1 MKKMIRADWIRGLL
15 FMLVCA
21 AATPSASQNFG
32 KNHVQYKEFKTKYL
46 QSEHFDIYFD
56 EGGLDIAEF
65 TAEVA
70 EQSYKELK
78 DDFRYELGSRI
89 TIILYNS
96 HNDFEQ
102 TNVQVAPAEESV
114 GGFTEFFK
122 NRVVI
127 PYEGNWEKFRHV
139 IHHELT
145 HAVML
150 QMVYGSGVQSI
161 ITGLARLQL
170 PLWFVEGLAE
180 YESRGW
186 DTESDMFMRDAA
198 LNGYIPEIPYM
209 GGFLAYKGGQSVLYY
224 ISQKYGGEK
233 IGEMLGKIK
242 INKSLDRGIHSAI
255 GMNLEDLNKRWQ
267 KHLKKEYWP
276 DIAGRQEPDEMARK
290 LTDHVKYSN
299 FINNSPALSPNGD
312 KIAFLSDKSDYFDI
326 YLMSAIDGKIIS
338 KVVSG
343 QKTGDLEEL
352 HWLRPGIS
360 WSPDSKYIAF
370 AAKAGGE
377 DALNIVDVKKRKI
390 VRAMKFGMDGVFSP
404 AWSPKNDE
412 IAFVGLKHGVCD
424 IYAVDL
430 QTQAVRK
437 ITDDVFSDLEPSYS
451 PDGSR
456 IAFSSDRSRH
466 LDAANLSANFKIWRT
481 DYRNSDVYIIDAQ
494 GVPNGA
500 KIEQITDT
508 PYFEKTPVFSPDGK
522 KLAFTSDR
530 SGIYNIYLHDL
541 ASRSEYPITNVITG
555 AFHISWT
562 GDGSRMAFTSFY
574 NAGYDVYLL
583 KNPLDIKP
591 DEIKPAKT
599 AFLVQLEQRQK
610 AQNVDLTITAAEAR
624 EDRDAGKYRHYVFG
638 EEFAEGEVKTRA
650 EQIAFR
656 DTTQYKQASGAYK
669 VHNYKTKFT
678 PDLIYGNAG
687 YSQFFGVQGQ
697 TQLSLSD
704 VLGNHRIELY
714 TDLFYDIRNSNYQVN
729 YFYLPKR
736 TDYGL
741 GGFHHAW
748 FFYSDPFYG
757 GYGLMRDRYYGLN
770 LYASR
775 PFNTFK
781 RLDGG
786 LSWVNINREF
796 LDEFITREGE
806 IFREPT
812 LRIRTLIASLS
823 YVTDTALWGWTG
835 PNNGGRSEFN
845 LTVSPKY
852 DKNNGLG
859 FVTFRADIR
868 KYLKFGKEYNLVYRL
883 SGGISE
889 GSEPQQF
896 FLGGLDNWLNRRF
909 RGGRIRIDRP
919 QDVYFSSFETPLRGT
934 SYYEQSG
941 NRFAL
946 MNAEFRFPLI
956 RYLILGWPLPI
967 GLQNV
972 RGALFTDLG
981 AAWEGKLGKYERFR
995 AFKGG
1000 TGFPPE
1006 LDTLL
1011 MGYGLGSRAHL
1022 GFLLLRFDVAWTSD
1036 LEHSSSRPRY
1046 YFSLGTE
1053 F

>member
-1 MKKMIRADWIRGLL
+1 MQKSGVTIVRRGLL
-15 FMLVCA
+15 FAFFLVVVA
-21 AATPSASQNFG
+21 PSFSQTFG
-32 KNHVQYKEFKTKYL
+32 KNHVQYKEFKTKFI

-56 EGGLDIAEF
+56 AGGLEIAEF

-70 EQSYKELK
+70 EQSYQEIKE
-78 DDFRYELGSRI
+78 DFRYELSSRI

-96 HNDFEQ
+96 HNDFQQ

-161 ITGLARLQL
+161 ITGLARLQM
-170 PLWFVEGLAE
+170 PLWFVEGMAE

-198 LNGYIPEIPYM
+198 LNGYIPEIPYL

-224 ISQKYGGEK
+224 ISKKYGGEK
-233 IGEMLGKIK
+233 IGELLGKVK
-242 INKSLDRGIHSAI
+242 INKSLERGMRQAI
-255 GMNLEDLNKRWQ
+255 GMSVEDLNKRWQ

-276 DIAGRQEPDEMARK
+276 DIAGRQEPEEISRQ
-290 LTDHVKYSN
+290 LTDHTKYNN

-312 KIAFLSDKSDYFDI
+312 KVAFLSDKSDYFDI

-338 KVVSG
+338 KLVSG

-352 HWLRPGIS
+352 HWLRPGIT

-377 DALNIVDVKKRKI
+377 DAISIVEVKKRKI
-390 VRAMKFGMDGVFSP
+390 VRSMKFGMDGVFSP

-412 IAFVGLKHGVCD
+412 IAFVGMKNGACD
-424 IYAVDL
+424 LYAVNL
-430 QTQAVRK
+430 SSGAVRQ
-437 ITDDVFSDLEPSYS
+437 ITNDVFSDLEPIYS
-451 PDGSR
+451 PDGNR
-456 IAFSSDRSRH
+456 LAFVSDRSRFTDPAK
-466 LDAANLSANFKIWRT
+466 LPANFKIWRE
-481 DYRNSDVYIIDAQ
+481 DYRNLDIYLIDTKGTDAGGQ
-494 GVPNGA
+494 
-500 KIEQITDT
+500 IEQITDT
-508 PYFEKTPVFSPDGK
+508 PFFEKTPVFSPDGK
-522 KLAFTSDR
+522 KLAYTSDR
-530 SGIYNIYLHDL
+530 SGIYNVYLRDL
-541 ASRSEYPITNVITG
+541 TSQNEHAITNVLSGI
-555 AFHISWT
+555 FHLSWT
-562 GDGSRMAFTSFY
+562 GDGSRMAFVSFY

-591 DEIKPAKT
+591 GEINPTKT
-599 AFLVQLEQRQK
+599 AFLKQLEQKQK
-610 AQNVDLTITAAEAR
+610 EQNIDLRVTAAEAR
-624 EDRDAGKYRHYVFG
+624 EDRDSNKYRHYVFG
-638 EEFAEGEVKTRA
+638 DDFTEGTVKTKA
-650 EQIAFR
+650 EQAAFR
-656 DTTQYKQASGAYK
+656 DTSQYKQASGDYK
-669 VHNYKTKFT
+669 VYNYKTKFS
-678 PDLIYGNAG
+678 PDIIYGNAG

-704 VLGNHRIELY
+704 VLGNHRVQLY
-714 TDLFYDIRNSNYQVN
+714 TDLFYDIRNSNYQVA

-736 TDYGL
+736 TDYGF

-748 FFYSDPFYG
+748 FFYSDPFFG
-757 GYGLMRDRYYGLN
+757 GFGLMRDRYYGLN

-781 RLDGG
+781 RVDAS
-786 LSWVNINREF
+786 LSMVNINREF
-796 LDEFITREGE
+796 LEEKIEGNVITRT
-806 IFREPT
+806 EPI
-812 LRIRTLIASLS
+812 RIRTLLGSIS

-845 LTVSPKY
+845 LTFSPKY
-852 DKNNGLG
+852 DKNHGLG
-859 FVTFRADIR
+859 FVTFRADVR
-868 KYLKFGKEYNLVYRL
+868 KYLKFNKDYNLVWRL
-883 SGGISE
+883 AGGISE
-889 GSEPQQF
+889 GSDPQQF

-909 RGGRIRIDRP
+909 SGGRVRIDRP
-919 QDVYFSSFETPLRGT
+919 QDIYFSSFETPLRGT
-934 SYYEQSG
+934 NYYEQSG

-946 MNAEFRFPLI
+946 MNLEFRFPMI
-956 RYLILGWPLPI
+956 RYLILGWPLPL
-967 GLQNV
+967 GVQNV

-981 AAWEGKLGKYERFR
+981 AAWNGKLGKYERFR
-995 AFKGG
+995 AFKNS
-1000 TGFPPE
+1000 TGFPRE
-1006 LDTLL
+1006 LDNLM
-1011 MGYGLGSRAHL
+1011 MGYGFGSRANF

-1036 LEHSSSRPRY
+1036 LEHSSSKPKY

>member
-1 MKKMIRADWIRGLL
+1 MKKVYSAAASWSLL
-15 FMLVCA
+15 FAIIL
-21 AATPSASQNFG
+21 AATPPAFGQIFG
-32 KNHVQYKEFKTKYL
+32 KNHVQYKEFKTKFI

-65 TAEVA
+65 AAEVA
-70 EQSYKELK
+70 EQSYKEIK
-78 DDFRYELGSRI
+78 DDFRYELSSRI
-89 TIILYNS
+89 TVILYNS
-96 HNDFEQ
+96 HNDFQQ
-102 TNVQVAPAEESV
+102 TNVQIAPPEESV

-139 IHHELT
+139 IHHELA

-198 LNGYIPEIPYM
+198 LNGYIPEIPYL

-242 INKSLDRGIHSAI
+242 INKSLDRGIRSAI
-255 GMNLEDLNKRWQ
+255 GMSLEDLNKRWQ

-276 DIAGRQEPDEMARK
+276 DIAGRQEPEDMARQ
-290 LTDHVKYSN
+290 LTDHTKYRN

-312 KIAFLSDKSDYFDI
+312 KLAFLSDKSDYFDI

-338 KVVSG
+338 KLVSG

-352 HWLRPGIS
+352 HWLRPGIT

-390 VRAMKFGMDGVFSP
+390 VRSMKFGLDGVFSP
-404 AWSPKNDE
+404 AWSPKDDE
-412 IAFVGLKHGVCD
+412 IAFVGLEHGACD
-424 IYAVDL
+424 LYAVNL

-437 ITDDVFSDLEPSYS
+437 ITDDVFSDLEPTYS

-456 IAFSSDRSRH
+456 IAFVSDRGN
-466 LDAANLSANFKIWRT
+466 LNAATLSENFKIWRA
-481 DYRNSDVYIIDAQ
+481 DYRNLDIYLVDAK
-494 GVPNGA
+494 GTAEGGR
-500 KIEQITDT
+500 IEQITDT
-508 PYFEKTPVFSPDGK
+508 PYFEKTPAFSPDGK

-541 ASRSEYPITNVITG
+541 VSRAEHAISNVITG
-555 AFHISWT
+555 VFHLSWA
-562 GDGSRMAFTSFY
+562 GDGSRMAFVSFY
-574 NAGYDVYLL
+574 NAGYDIYLL
-583 KNPLDIKP
+583 KNPLDFKP
-591 DEIKPAKT
+591 GEVNPAKT
-599 AFLVQLEQRQK
+599 AFLTRLEQKQK
-610 AQNVDLTITAAEAR
+610 EQRVDLSITAAEAR
-624 EDRDAGKYRHYVFG
+624 EDREANKYRHYVFG
-638 EEFAEGEVKTRA
+638 DDFAEGVVKTKAERA
-650 EQIAFR
+650 AFL
-656 DTTQYKQASGAYK
+656 DTSQYKQASGAYK
-669 VHNYKTKFT
+669 VYKYKTKFS
-678 PDLIYGNAG
+678 PDIIYGNAG

-704 VLGNHRIELY
+704 VLGNHRINLY
-714 TDLFYDIRNSNYQVN
+714 TDLFYDIRNSNYQLN

-736 TDYGL
+736 TDYGI

-748 FFYSDPFYG
+748 FFYSDPFSG
-757 GYGLMRDRYYGLN
+757 GFGLMRDRYYGLS

-781 RLDGG
+781 RLDAG

-796 LDEFITREGE
+796 LDQLIIGNE
-806 IFREPT
+806 IIAFEPI
-812 LRIRTLIASLS
+812 RIRTLIASLS

-852 DKNNGLG
+852 DNKNGLG

-868 KYLKFGKEYNLVYRL
+868 KYIKFGKEYNLVYRL
-883 SGGISE
+883 AGGISE
-889 GSEPQQF
+889 GSDPQQF

-909 RGGRIRIDRP
+909 SGGRIRIDRP
-919 QDVYFSSFETPLRGT
+919 EDIYFSSFETPLRGT
-934 SYYEQSG
+934 NYYEQSG

-946 MNAEFRFPLI
+946 MNLEFRFPMI
-956 RYLILGWPLPI
+956 RYLILGWPLPL

-972 RGALFTDLG
+972 RGALFTDIG
-981 AAWEGKLGKYERFR
+981 AAWEGKLGKYERFH
-995 AFKGG
+995 AFNKSSGLLPG
-1000 TGFPPE
+1000 
-1006 LDTLL
+1006 LDDLL
-1011 MGYGLGSRAHL
+1011 MGYGFGSRANL
-1022 GFLLLRFDVAWTSD
+1022 GFLLLRFDVAWKTD
-1036 LEHSSSRPRY
+1036 LENSSSRPRY

>member
-1 MKKMIRADWIRGLL
+1 MKKVYSAAALWSLL
-15 FMLVCA
+15 FALTFV
-21 AATPSASQNFG
+21 ATPRVFGQIFG
-32 KNHVQYKEFKTKYL
+32 KNHVQYKEFKTKFI

-65 TAEVA
+65 VAEVA
-70 EQSYKELK
+70 EQSYKEIK
-78 DDFRYELGSRI
+78 DDFRYELSSRI
-89 TIILYNS
+89 TIIVYNS
-96 HNDFEQ
+96 HNDFQQ
-102 TNVQVAPAEESV
+102 TNVQIAPPEESV

-139 IHHELT
+139 IHHELV

-198 LNGYIPEIPYM
+198 LNGYIPEIPYL

-242 INKSLDRGIHSAI
+242 INKSLDRGIRSSI
-255 GMNLEDLNKRWQ
+255 GMSLEDLNKRWQ

-276 DIAGRQEPDEMARK
+276 DIAGRQEPEDMARQ
-290 LTDHVKYSN
+290 LTDHTKYRN

-312 KIAFLSDKSDYFDI
+312 KLAFLSDKSDYFDI

-338 KVVSG
+338 KLVSG

-352 HWLRPGIS
+352 HWLRPGIT

-390 VRAMKFGMDGVFSP
+390 VRSMKFGLDGVFSP
-404 AWSPKNDE
+404 AWSPKDDE

-424 IYAVDL
+424 LYAVNL

-437 ITDDVFSDLEPSYS
+437 ITDDVFSDLEPAYS

-456 IAFSSDRSRH
+456 IAFISDRGKLNS
-466 LDAANLSANFKIWRT
+466 AALPDNFKIWRA
-481 DYRNSDVYIIDAQ
+481 DYRNLDIYLVDA
-494 GVPNGA
+494 NGTA
-500 KIEQITDT
+500 AGGRIEQITVT
-508 PYFEKTPVFSPDGK
+508 PFFEKTPVFSPDGK

-541 ASRSEYPITNVITG
+541 ASREEHAISNVITG
-555 AFHISWT
+555 VFHLSWA
-562 GDGSRMAFTSFY
+562 GDGSRMAFVSFY
-574 NAGYDVYLL
+574 NAGYDIYLL

-591 DEIKPAKT
+591 GEVNPAKT
-599 AFLVQLEQRQK
+599 AFLTRLEQKQK
-610 AQNVDLTITAAEAR
+610 EQRVDLSITAAEAR
-624 EDRDAGKYRHYVFG
+624 EDREANKYRHYVFG
-638 EEFAEGEVKTRA
+638 DDFAEGVVKTKA
-650 EQIAFR
+650 EQAAFL
-656 DTTQYKQASGAYK
+656 DTSQYKQASGAYK
-669 VHNYKTKFT
+669 VHKYKTKFS
-678 PDLIYGNAG
+678 PDIIYGNAG

-704 VLGNHRIELY
+704 VLGNHRINLY
-714 TDLFYDIRNSNYQVN
+714 TDLFYDIRNSNYQLN

-736 TDYGL
+736 TDYGI

-748 FFYSDPFYG
+748 FFYSDPFFG
-757 GYGLMRDRYYGLN
+757 GFGLMRDRYYGLS

-781 RLDGG
+781 RVDAG

-796 LDEFITREGE
+796 LDQLIIGNE
-806 IFREPT
+806 IIAFEPI
-812 LRIRTLIASLS
+812 RIRTLIASLS

-835 PNNGGRSEFN
+835 PNNGGRSEFS
-845 LTVSPKY
+845 LSVSPKY

-883 SGGISE
+883 AGGISE
-889 GSEPQQF
+889 GSDPQQF

-909 RGGRIRIDRP
+909 SGGRIRIDRP
-919 QDVYFSSFETPLRGT
+919 EDIYFSSFETPLRGT
-934 SYYEQSG
+934 NYYEQSG

-946 MNAEFRFPLI
+946 MNLEFRFPMI
-956 RYLILGWPLPI
+956 RYLILGWPLPL

-972 RGALFTDLG
+972 RGALFTDIG
-981 AAWEGKLGKYERFR
+981 AAWEGKLGEYERFH
-995 AFKGG
+995 AFNKSSGLLPG
-1000 TGFPPE
+1000 
-1006 LDTLL
+1006 LDDLM
-1011 MGYGLGSRAHL
+1011 MGYGFGSRANL
-1022 GFLLLRFDVAWTSD
+1022 GFLLLRFDVAWTTD
-1036 LEHSSSRPRY
+1036 LENSSSRPRY